1 MHKLGSLTSSHL
13 KPRSKDVIVL
23 MTMTATSATIPK
35 KTASV
40 SYFLSELIM
49 GLFTALGGPA
59 LPFLAENT
67 ASSLDQIS
75 LFFVFGSLGYLLGSF
90 FGGRA
95 YDRIPG
101 HRLMALT
108 LLVIASSGA
117 LIPILGELWWLLL
130 VQFVLGLAQG
140 ANDVG
145 CNTLL
150 LWLHGKDADPYM
162 NGLHFFFGLG
172 SAVAPL
178 VLAGFLSL
186 TGGIQWAYWVSA
198 VLCLPL
204 AVWLWKLPS
213 THPREKT
220 VKNGNNGAAFLPTA
234 LLVLAFLFAVGAEF
248 GFGNWIYT
256 YSLRMGLG
264 TTITS
269 AFLTSA
275 FWGSFT
281 ISRLA
286 GIWISTHLQP
296 ITILIGDLLGCLAS
310 LSLIAIW
317 PQSHLILWLGTI
329 GTGLFTASIFP
340 TLLLLAGER
349 IKVTGAVTGW
359 MLVGGGIGGMFVP
372 WLIGQAAVRI
382 GSSVMPYLVV
392 GSVVLNLIMVVLF
405 NKRTNQSAS

>member
-1 MHKLGSLTSSHL
+1 
-13 KPRSKDVIVL
+13 

-101 HRLMALT
+101 HRMMALT

-117 LIPILGELWWLLL
+117 LIPILGGLLWLLL

-140 ANDVG
+140 VNDVG

-162 NGLHFFFGLG
+162 NSLHFFFGLG

-220 VKNGNNGAAFLPTA
+220 VKNGNNGATLLPVA
-234 LLVLAFLFAVGAEF
+234 LLVLAFLFAVGTEF

-269 AFLTSA
+269 AFLNSA

-286 GIWISTHLQP
+286 GIWISTQLQP

-405 NKRTNQSAS
+405 NKRTKQSAS